1 MAKICTRPS
10 TSQSSSSQRSS
21 GFAARGAGWGAKVP
35 VAEMLAS
42 LRSDREHLPA
52 LLDDMD
58 EQVEETRLSSHR
70 PVDPRRVEILNRL
83 LELLGEQSASTVGV
97 LQSAILEMLVKTDF
111 TVITV
116 LFYTPEEIDEG
127 CVVGP
132 SQPLSVAAEMGVDD
146 RLAVTFETLELMLE
160 GVPNHEL
167 ARLLDAYTDH
177 VQAMEMAWQ
186 VAVLEEAAEGSPDKA
201 PKIRSASAIAT
212 WGEYAYIADSAQ
224 HMIFKVNI
232 ITNEI
237 VPFCGVRGKSGF
249 HDGPREVAK
258 FSSPGGLAICE
269 AASTLHVCDTGN
281 DAIRMVGIP
290 SGIVQTL
297 SLSPADSDSRLEAPV
312 GICVVRG
319 EYEYEK
325 DGSGSDD
332 DDDEGSLN
340 SQNFQE
346 CDDEDEDEGLGS
358 RHAPLLEGIT
368 EEDEDMVADG
378 RDSPQSRGEGGGWSA
393 RSPGASGARYALDSA
408 EPQQGGGGKPL
419 GLAGRLLLPLSQSKV
434 MAARKRMSLD
444 PASAGNS
451 RRTSGYISSRQSRRA
466 SSHMSSIC
474 TSRSSRRTSMTMTMT
489 PGETAIDSLREC
501 TEEGDQRDYSL
512 AVTGDHCIYL
522 IKPDK
527 GDIVILAGAP
537 SEYGYRDAE
546 KGEDARFSSLKGITC
561 IRNCLF
567 VADHWNNAIRCVNL
581 KTRQVDTVVDFQPC
595 GPLALTVSSSG
606 SVYVL
611 DSEYISTCNILK
623 VCSARR
629 SAEASEGALGTA
641 MFQMLQDNIG
651 RSRSSQ
657 ASSTRSSLAEDL
669 SPPAGC
675 ARGGPRRGSEAHSQ
689 GSSRTPS
696 VDLDFGSRRPSNAA
710 GRRPSRRAEPGE
722 AAGCIS
728 SLGPA
733 LVEPRPPVGDAH
745 PAGERALSAAL
756 AFSMHIPGTDQAP
769 AAAARKSSNRGSG
782 SYTHSSQLPVVP
794 SALRSLVPGASL
806 HPALVQMTMRSSSKD
821 NRHSMHTALTGSQFH
836 VSVVSTEHQHDSEE
850 GPEFFSFLNPK
861 HESPWKRIPIGTI
874 QYVYQ
879 EATGQCGAN
888 TPLCLGFWDATDSSK
903 TMQLGARDSQQLLVG
918 GAEWPSLVKVLPPRK
933 APPQDH
939 GRFRAVAADLD
950 RVIMADSDSN
960 QIFVVNHAKHSKD
973 KIAGCGKAG
982 HLDGPLDVCRMN
994 KPSSIALDPNTHYIY
1009 VADSGNHRIRRIDL
1023 STGFMTTVCGSGRKG
1038 SRDGKSLKDQSL
1050 DSPFDVHFMHPCHLL
1065 ISCADNSIRRL
1076 DLSTSELETI
1086 LVGS

>member
-669 SPPAGC
+669 SPALP
-675 ARGGPRRGSEAHSQ
+675 ARGAGRGCGLHLEPGARARGATSAGRGRPPGRRARAVGRAGLLHAHPRHRPGPGGSGPQELQQGERLVHSQLAAAGRAQRAPLAGARRVSAPGACSDDHALLVQGQPALNAHRPHGLPVPRVGRLHRAPARLRGGARVLLVSEPEARVPVEAHPHRHDPVRVPGGYRPVRRQHAAVPRLLGRDGQQQDDAAGRARQPATPGGRRGVAIVGESAPAQEGPPSGPR
-689 GSSRTPS
+689 P
-696 VDLDFGSRRPSNAA
+696 VPGSRR
-710 GRRPSRRAEPGE
+710 G
-722 AAGCIS
+722 
-728 SLGPA
+728 
-733 LVEPRPPVGDAH
+733 PRP
-745 PAGERALSAAL
+745 R
-756 AFSMHIPGTDQAP
+756 
-769 AAAARKSSNRGSG
+769 
-782 SYTHSSQLPVVP
+782 
-794 SALRSLVPGASL
+794 
-806 HPALVQMTMRSSSKD
+806 
-821 NRHSMHTALTGSQFH
+821 
-836 VSVVSTEHQHDSEE
+836 
-850 GPEFFSFLNPK
+850 
-861 HESPWKRIPIGTI
+861 
-874 QYVYQ
+874 
-879 EATGQCGAN
+879 
-888 TPLCLGFWDATDSSK
+888 
-903 TMQLGARDSQQLLVG
+903 
-918 GAEWPSLVKVLPPRK
+918 
-933 APPQDH
+933 DH
-939 GRFRAVAADLD
+939 GRQRQQPNLRREPRQAQQGQDRWLWQGWSPGRPARRLPDEQAFVHRA
-950 RVIMADSDSN
+950 
-960 QIFVVNHAKHSKD
+960 
-973 KIAGCGKAG
+973 
-982 HLDGPLDVCRMN
+982 GPQHPL
-994 KPSSIALDPNTHYIY
+994 H
-1009 VADSGNHRIRRIDL
+1009 IRRGL
-1023 STGFMTTVCGSGRKG
+1023 G
-1038 SRDGKSLKDQSL
+1038 
-1050 DSPFDVHFMHPCHLL
+1050 
-1065 ISCADNSIRRL
+1065 
-1076 DLSTSELETI
+1076 
-1086 LVGS
+1086 